1 MKVLQVTN
9 AYPTANSP
17 IYGIFVKEQIES
29 LQEIN
34 GLTSD
39 IYFINAREKGIREY
53 LRSLVSLREKIR
65 GYDIIHC
72 HHVFCALV
80 VLMISSKENRIVVS
94 FLSQGTIEFNTRH
107 KIPFANELFKY
118 ILRNADARIFKFG
131 LPKDLINDKNSHY
144 IPNGVNMSL
153 FRPIDK
159 REAKK
164 KLNLDPEKRYILFVS
179 SNYLERPVKRYDKFM
194 ATFDILKSK
203 YSILDIEPLLLVN
216 EKRERVPL
224 YFNASDIHLLTSD
237 VEGSPNSVKESLACN
252 TPVVSTNVGNVV
264 DLLSNVK
271 NCHISYNK
279 SPEELAEYC
288 SFVLANSEKVDLRE
302 RIIELR
308 LDMRSVAERIIQVYK
323 AMQFPL
329 QSL

>member
-1 MKVLQVTN
+1 MKVLHVTN

-34 GLTSD
+34 GFTSD

-53 LRSLVSLREKIR
+53 IRSLFSLRKKIR

-80 VLMISSKENRIVVS
+80 VLMIRSKENRIVVS
-94 FLSQGTIEFNTRH
+94 FLSQGTIEFKVRY
-107 KIPFANELFKY
+107 KIPLANELYKY
-118 ILRNADARIFKFG
+118 IVRNTDARIFKFG

-144 IPNGVNMSL
+144 IPNGVNMGL

-159 REAKK
+159 REAKE

-194 ATFDILKSK
+194 ATFGILKSR
-203 YSILDIEPLLLVN
+203 YNIEDIEPLLLIN

-271 NCHISYNK
+271 NCYISHNK

-288 SFVLANSEKVDLRE
+288 SLVLANSEKVDLKG

-308 LDMRSVAERIIQVYK
+308 LDMRSVAQRITQVYR
-323 AMQFPL
+323 AM
-329 QSL
+329 

>member
-1 MKVLQVTN
+1 MKILHVTN
-9 AYPTANSP
+9 AYPTVDNP
-17 IYGIFVKEQIES
+17 IYGIFIKEQIES
-29 LQEIN
+29 LQKIN

-39 IYFINAREKGIREY
+39 VHFINAREKGKIEYIRE
-53 LRSLVSLREKIR
+53 LFALKKRVRQ
-65 GYDIIHC
+65 YDIIHC

-80 VLMISSKENRIVVS
+80 VLMIRSKKNKIVVS
-94 FLSQGTIEFNTRH
+94 FLSQGIIEFNVRF
-107 KIPFANELFKY
+107 KIPLVNKLYKY

-131 LPKDLINDKNSHY
+131 LPNDLINDKNSYY
-144 IPNGVNMSL
+144 IPNGVNMDL
-153 FRPIDK
+153 FRPIGK

-179 SNYLERPVKRYDKFM
+179 SNYLERPEKRYDRFM

-203 YSILDIEPLLLVN
+203 YNKLDIEPLLLIN

-237 VEGSPNSVKESLACN
+237 IEGSPNSVKESLACN

-271 NCHISYNK
+271 NCCISYNK

-288 SFVLANSEKVDLRE
+288 SFVLTNSENVYLKE

-308 LDMRSVAERIIQVYK
+308 LDMGSVAERITQVYK
-323 AMQFPL
+323 SM
-329 QSL
+329 